1 MIRGIITDIDGVMI
15 GDKIG
20 YNTPNPHPTVIER
33 IKNIHDMGIPIILA
47 TGKPHYT
54 IGKIIEDCQLDNPH
68 VTDGGAILFDNI
80 VIKKHVI
87 DPNVVSKLVELYIT
101 NNMYVEIYTEEGYFI
116 QKSQIHEN
124 LTAVHTHILQ
134 TPPIIVE
141 DLALESTKHNV
152 IKIVP
157 IATDTEDER
166 RIHDLCRPFTSQI
179 SVAITVHPIANPHR
193 FGIIT
198 ALGVSK
204 KQSAIDA
211 TTALGI
217 PLSDYLGI
225 GDSTSDWSFMQL
237 CGTTATVSNGSEELK
252 KFVRYISTKSVDENG
267 MLDIFDHFKLANR

>member
-20 YNTPNPHPTVIER
+20 YNTPNPHSDVVKR
-33 IKNIHDMGIPIILA
+33 ITYIHKRGIPIILA
-47 TGKPHYT
+47 TGKPHYA
-54 IGKIIEDCQLDNPH
+54 IGKIIEDCALDNPH
-68 VTDGGAILFDNI
+68 VTDGGAILFDKI

-87 DPNVVSKLVELYIT
+87 DPAVISALVETFIT
-101 NNMYVEIYTEEGYFI
+101 NNMYVEFYTEKGYFI
-116 QKSQIHEN
+116 QRSQIRDN
-124 LTAVHTHILQ
+124 LTPVHTHILQ

-141 DLALESTKHNV
+141 NLTIESTKHDV

-157 IATDTEDER
+157 IATDPTDEQ
-166 RIHDLCRPFTSQI
+166 RIHSLSAPYLSRI
-179 SVAITVHPIANPHR
+179 MLAITVHPIANPHR

-198 ALGVSK
+198 APDVSK

-211 TTALGI
+211 AEPLGI

-237 CGTTATVSNGSEELK
+237 CGATATVSNGSQELK
-252 KFVRYISTKSVDENG
+252 KLVTYISPKSVDENG
-267 MLDIFDHFKLANR
+267 ILDILNHFKL